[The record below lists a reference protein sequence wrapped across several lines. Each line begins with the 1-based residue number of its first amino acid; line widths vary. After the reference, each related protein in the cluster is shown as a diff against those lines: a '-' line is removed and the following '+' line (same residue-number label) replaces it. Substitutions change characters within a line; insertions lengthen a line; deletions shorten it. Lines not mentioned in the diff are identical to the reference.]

1 MQFPERVRQRLR
13 PKEFISQRDVSIL
26 IPLKTEIEQC
36 LVYFE
41 GIQND
46 ARERLMKD
54 LDEAVERGERIP
66 TIPEILKE
74 PIRLRSI
81 HGRKYTVG
89 RLGKGYFWEETGD
102 NVRHTVGKEAIPGD
116 IIHEVQNVTFPYAAY
131 IKSRK
136 TMQG

>member
-1 MQFPERVRQRLR
+1 MSLRERVIQRLR
-13 PKEFISQRDVSIL
+13 PKESISQRDASTL
-26 IPLKTEIEQC
+26 IPLETEIEQC

-46 ARERLMKD
+46 ARGRLIKD
-54 LDEAVERGERIP
+54 LDEAVERGERML

-89 RLGKGYFWEETGD
+89 RLEKGYFWEETED
-102 NVRHTVGKEAIPGD
+102 NIRHTVGKEAIPGD
-116 IIHEVQNVTFPYAAY
+116 ILHELQNITLPYAAY
-131 IKSRK
+131 IAIKENI
-136 TMQG
+136 